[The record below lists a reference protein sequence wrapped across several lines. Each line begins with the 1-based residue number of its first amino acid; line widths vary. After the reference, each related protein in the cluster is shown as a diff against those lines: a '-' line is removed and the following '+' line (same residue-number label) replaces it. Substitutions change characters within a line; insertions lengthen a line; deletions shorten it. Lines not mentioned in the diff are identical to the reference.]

1 MLPPLPKGRGIRI
14 DILMKN
20 TLLNLAIKLGP
31 KKKNKGTDR
40 ILVVS
45 TTGLGDSLWGSPA
58 IRALRQK
65 YPNAYIALLTSPIGK
80 AVFQNNPHLNEIFLL
95 SPARLKT
102 LRKKRFE
109 TAYIFHTSQ
118 RIALPLAALTG
129 PSKIV
134 GTLGINK
141 GMDHLLTHP
150 QNPDYIH
157 EIERRLKLVGA
168 EGAPAEMEL
177 FLTEREKSAAL
188 KYLPDEG
195 LVIGMHPGAKDK
207 FKQWSPKHF
216 VTLGR
221 RLAKEKEAK
230 IVVTGDKGEAP
241 LAKQIAANIPGAV
254 SVAGKLPLR
263 VSAALIEKCD
273 LFITNDTGPMHIA
286 LAMKTPTYAL
296 FSPTDPK
303 RCGPYKAPHGQVIEK
318 PLTCTPCI
326 RKRCQEPFC
335 MEQIS
340 PDEVYERLH

>member
-1 MLPPLPKGRGIRI
+1 
-14 DILMKN
+14 MKN
-20 TLLNLAIKLGP
+20 TLLSLLVKLGP
-31 KKKNKGTDR
+31 QKKNKGTDR

-65 YPNAYIALLTSPIGK
+65 HPTAYIALLTSPIGK
-80 AVFQNNPHLNEIFLL
+80 AVFQNNPHLNEVFLL
-95 SPARLKT
+95 SPRRLKT
-102 LRKKRFE
+102 LKKQRFE

-118 RIALPLAALTG
+118 RIALPLVALAG

-134 GTLGINK
+134 GTVGINK

-157 EIERRLKLVGA
+157 EIERRLRLVGE

-177 FLTEREKSAAL
+177 FLTEREKNAAL
-188 KYLPDEG
+188 KYLPDGEF
-195 LVIGMHPGAKDK
+195 VVGMHPGAKDK

-221 RLAKEKEAK
+221 RLAKEKGAK
-230 IVVTGDKGEAP
+230 IVVTGDKNEAP
-241 LAKQIAANIPGAV
+241 LAKQIATNIPGAT
-254 SVAGKLPLR
+254 SVAGKLPVR
-263 VSAALIEKCD
+263 VTAALIEKFD

-286 LAMKTPTYAL
+286 LTMKTPTYAL

-303 RCGPYKAPHGQVIEK
+303 RCGPYKVPHGHVIQK
-318 PLTCTPCI
+318 PPTCTPCI

-340 PDEVYERLH
+340 PDEVYERLR